1 VRFILSACAIGL
13 LVAGCISAAQWTKG
27 EQNSPA
33 AYRDDLAQCQ
43 ADASFGAAQDL
54 SAMPI
59 GPDKSSALVVQQ
71 AIRFKAC
78 MEDKG
83 YSRIR

>member
-1 VRFILSACAIGL
+1 MRFFLSTCTVALLASACQ
-13 LVAGCISAAQWTKG
+13 SAVQWTKG
-27 EQNSPA
+27 EENSPA
-33 AYRDDLAQCQ
+33 TYRDDLAQCQ

-59 GPDKSSALVVQQ
+59 GPDKSSTLVVQQ